1 MFHLQLNIS
10 HTNSLGHAYVVGL
23 IKKSGGLLGS
33 TEALRSYVESAR
45 SAQGATFLAGI
56 IVFFDDY
63 ANCLVAG
70 SSMRPLADA
79 CGLSREKLG
88 EFEFN
93 FDQQLHTTYHIK

>member
-1 MFHLQLNIS
+1 MAGL
-10 HTNSLGHAYVVGL
+10 VGL
-23 IKKSGGLLGS
+23 IEKSGGLLGI
-33 TEALRSYVESAR
+33 TESLKSYVKSAR
-45 SAQGATFLAGI
+45 SAQGATFLAGV

-88 EFEFN
+88 KFE
-93 FDQQLHTTYHIK
+93 